1 MSKALL
7 EDALELPLEERL
19 RLVQDL
25 WDSIAS
31 EYDQLPVT
39 DEERREL
46 ERRLALPRE
55 GRSWEEVKARLLDKK

>member
-46 ERRLALPRE
+46 ERRLALPPE
-55 GRSWEEVKARLLDKK
+55 GRPYSSPQH